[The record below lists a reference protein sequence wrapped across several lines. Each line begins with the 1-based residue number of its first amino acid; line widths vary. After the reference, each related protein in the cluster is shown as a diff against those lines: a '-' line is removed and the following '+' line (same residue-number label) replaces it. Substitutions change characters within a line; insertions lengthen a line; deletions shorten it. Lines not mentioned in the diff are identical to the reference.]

1 MLRKHCTTATDTA
14 TDTATATATIV
25 IKYYEETSQL
35 MMQIWSITFIFKVLP

>member
-25 IKYYEETSQL
+25 IMYYEETSQL
-35 MMQIWSITFIFKVLP
+35 MMQI